1 MAYVLVSI
9 IMLLAVIV
17 VIFFL
22 QFFDVGIFFKIKS
35 SDENIN
41 NILIISF
48 ILAAVNFVL
57 ALVNNILLAS
67 QESSKVNF
75 FSLFGQLF
83 FIIGL
88 LIYRKYGVSLIL
100 LVTFAEGFS
109 QFIKNII
116 ETIYVFNKYPE
127 LKPKKSN
134 VDFYYSKGIMS
145 FGIKCLFYRFQH

>member
-1 MAYVLVSI
+1 M
-9 IMLLAVIV
+9 
-17 VIFFL
+17 
-22 QFFDVGIFFKIKS
+22 S
-35 SDENIN
+35 SQDFANELTI
-41 NILIISF
+41 
-48 ILAAVNFVL
+48 AWHK
-57 ALVNNILLAS
+57 
-67 QESSKVNF
+67 ESSKVNF

-127 LKPKKSN
+127 LKPKKNN

-145 FGIKCLFYRFQH
+145 FGIKMFILQISALILNSTDNLLILILTLSSLILRIILL